1 MGRSFTKAVSALL
14 TAAVLLSVSSC
25 AKNTSSKDARKVSAD
40 SPWFDCK
47 TYDIDV
53 GADPDKG
60 IEDFYI
66 SVAGADDKYL
76 VVSAYGDYEGT
87 EDQKMANWQAF
98 FFEVITIIDRNT
110 MTVVNT
116 IDVRST
122 LDTMSDEY
130 VDRLTYTD
138 GIIRVTTN
146 LKETDYDPATAGVLD
161 TRSVINNNMVLPDYY
176 FAGEYLIEALFD
188 FSGDE
193 GGYEI
198 TVRSPEGGS
207 VTSDLKEFG
216 TSFTSIEILPLSGT
230 KAMILTDTSK
240 GKRYYELDLISG
252 LISIADSEEYE
263 WMDLDKIEAA
273 LIGSDGKLYCR
284 TRTGI
289 SGADIDSKTAEELFN
304 YNWCGANRAKL
315 EMCEIADCTGTS
327 MLFAGQTENRGEYY
341 GSQRSFQVV
350 ELTRSDKNPNA
361 GKTVLEL
368 YAPYIGTDIGTA
380 IEKYNENNK
389 KFFIEVVD
397 RYDEQKYYKVEG
409 DWRNYSATELRIAS
423 LNGAS
428 ALSNDLMGD
437 IIAGNGPDILIGTSD
452 YRQLNN
458 PDYLMDLS
466 PYVKGLKSEDYFTNI
481 IEGSKSNGV
490 LYQLPVS
497 IYING
502 IYTDA
507 KYAGSSGTGFTFEE
521 YESFVRE
528 TLNGKDVIVPNQAF
542 YFAELFNSMD
552 DIFIKDGKADF
563 SCPEFAEIAA
573 YVKDNVRNAGIT
585 TEEMYMDSANYAKNA
600 EMQSYLDFYHR
611 KDEMR
616 ILDEPTVLGKPSL
629 DGRGPRFT
637 SSSSVAVSAQAVN
650 ADACGEFIKLLLS
663 DEIQTEIAM
672 SGHGFVLSRNAFRAG
687 GEAAVSYCSSLDDH
701 RESDKVKFTTDDID
715 NIERILM
722 SCSSLKSDDPDISI
736 ILIEEMPPYFL
747 DQKDLDS
754 VIKIAQDRVQKVLD
768 ERG

>member
-1 MGRSFTKAVSALL
+1 MGRLFTKAVSALL

-53 GADPDKG
+53 GADPNRG

-66 SVAGADDKYL
+66 QVAGADDKYL

-87 EDQKMANWQAF
+87 EDQKMADWEAF

-122 LDTMSDEY
+122 LDAMSDEY

-161 TRSVINNNMVLPDYY
+161 TRSVTNNNMVLPDYY
-176 FAGEYLIEALFD
+176 FAGEYLIEAMFD

-198 TVRSPEGGS
+198 TVRSPEGGA

-216 TSFTSIEILPLSGT
+216 TSISIIEILPLSGT

-252 LISIADSEEYE
+252 QISIADSEEYE
-263 WMDLDKIEAA
+263 WMDLDKIESA

-284 TRTGI
+284 TGTGVL
-289 SGADIDSKTAEELFN
+289 GADIDSKTAEELFD

-368 YAPYIGTDIGTA
+368 YAPYIGADIGTA

-397 RYDEQKYYKVEG
+397 RYDEQKYYEVEG

-437 IIAGNGPDILIGTSD
+437 IIAGNGPDILIGTSR

-502 IYTDA
+502 IYTDS

-521 YESFVRE
+521 YESFVSE
-528 TLNGKDVIVPNQAF
+528 TLNGRDFIVSSRAF

-573 YVKDNVRNAGIT
+573 YVKDNVRDVGTA
-585 TEEMYMDSANYAKNA
+585 TEETYTDSADYADKV
-600 EMQSYLDFYHR
+600 ELQSYLDFYYR
-611 KDEMR
+611 KDQMR
-616 ILDEPTVLGKPSL
+616 MIGEPTVLGNPSL

-687 GEAAVSYCSSLDDH
+687 GEAAVSYCGRLDDH
-701 RESDKVKFTTDDID
+701 RESDKVKFTTEDID

-722 SCSSLKSDDPDISI
+722 SCSSLNSDDPDISI

-754 VIKIAQDRVQKVLD
+754 VIRIAQDRVQKVLD
-768 ERG
+768 ERR

>member
-1 MGRSFTKAVSALL
+1 MGSSFKKTVSFLL

-40 SPWFDCK
+40 SPWFIFK

-53 GADPDKG
+53 GADPNKG
-60 IEDFYI
+60 IENFNLH
-66 SVAGADDKYL
+66 VAGADDKYL
-76 VVSAYGDYEGT
+76 VISAEGDYEGT
-87 EDQKMANWQAF
+87 DDQKMANWRAY

-146 LKETDYDPATAGVLD
+146 LKETDYDPATAGVLE
-161 TRSVINNNMVLPDYY
+161 TRSVTNNNMVLPEYY
-176 FAGEYLIEALFD
+176 SAGEYLIEALFD

-216 TSFTSIEILPLSGT
+216 TSFSSIEILPLSGT

-252 LISIADSEEYE
+252 QISIADFEEYE
-263 WMDLDKIEAA
+263 WMDLDKIESA

-284 TRTGI
+284 TRTGV

-361 GKTVLEL
+361 GKTILEL
-368 YAPYIGTDIGTA
+368 YAPYIGADIGTA

-458 PDYLMDLS
+458 SDYLMDLS

-528 TLNGKDVIVPNQAF
+528 TLNGKDVIVPSQAF

-563 SCPEFAEIAA
+563 SCPEFAEIAG
-573 YVKDNVRNAGIT
+573 YVKDNVREFEIT
-585 TEEMYMDSANYAKNA
+585 TEEMNPDSANYADTV
-600 EMQSYLDFYHR
+600 EMQGYLDFYYR
-611 KDEMR
+611 KDQMR
-616 ILDEPTVLGKPSL
+616 RLDEPTVLGKPSL

-754 VIKIAQDRVQKVLD
+754 VIRIAQDRVQKVLD